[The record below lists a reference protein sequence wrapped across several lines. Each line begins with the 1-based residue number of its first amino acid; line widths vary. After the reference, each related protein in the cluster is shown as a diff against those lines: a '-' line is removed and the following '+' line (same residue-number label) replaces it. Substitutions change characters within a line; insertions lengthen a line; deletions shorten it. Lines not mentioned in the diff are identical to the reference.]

1 LFIDK
6 IISILNGIYYFCD
19 MADNEKLEIRIT
31 NVPEKMKTNLYNI
44 RKNMGVSES
53 ALLKPVIAKWISEQS
68 ENLKKEYKE

>member
-1 LFIDK
+1 
-6 IISILNGIYYFCD
+6 